1 MANSAPNPKELGNVP
16 AGTYLEG
23 KTRGEQEQN
32 VCVPSNSPKVV
43 KYRHCPYFH
52 TSRYKG

>member
-1 MANSAPNPKELGNVP
+1 MANSAPKPKELGNVP